1 MRQQNVITFDLY
13 LRQRSIPWIWDS
25 HISTICC
32 LMGLKGIHY
41 SCLLVQMLAVK
52 LDTDLEKTLYTKYIC
67 SCTKSTLLSLCV
79 ALVVDY
85 DIFCWTLDLVSFWN
99 FFCNFLCIQLSLPLY
114 DVNAL
119 LKLPKWFVKLWSTK
133 LNKQH

>member
-99 FFCNFLCIQLSLPLY
+99 FFCKQPIFIHLPACSFASSSLCPY
-114 DVNAL
+114 MM
-119 LKLPKWFVKLWSTK
+119 WM
-133 LNKQH
+133 HC